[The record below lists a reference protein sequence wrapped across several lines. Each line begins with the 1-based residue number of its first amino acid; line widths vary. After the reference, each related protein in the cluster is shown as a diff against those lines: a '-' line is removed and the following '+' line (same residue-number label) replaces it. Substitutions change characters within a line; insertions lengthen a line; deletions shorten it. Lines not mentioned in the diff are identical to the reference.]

1 MILTRKNKMTKPLNM
16 IAASVVIGS
25 LALVTFAC
33 KQKAGVSKLRN
44 TSYPAPFS
52 ATLSTTQSGW
62 AVGLGDSG
70 IHPDFTVTEV
80 SYVSS
85 SAAATG
91 VFDST
96 QGGGVSMFTA
106 SVNYT
111 FQFAVK
117 RNTGT
122 ATPVLCETSFAAP
135 LRYTI
140 ESTFIKCSGDLLN
153 EGNSGG
159 GTQLQNESEDAAD
172 QAMGLA
178 VINNNLSIT
187 EAMARL
193 NYGGPTLSTKSIARW
208 NSLES
213 QIKGIVARYPGYAAG
228 ATEEVISAIQGSVQ
242 VTNSVD
248 MASALIKVYGATG
261 GSGSGNSTN
270 NSGDPNFVDPPAP
283 PNTEKKCVC
292 EAEDIATN
300 VESVDPKYSTV
311 PNGQSCS
318 SLDGQVLPDSSSDY
332 GWRLKNCS

>member
-16 IAASVVIGS
+16 IAAAVAIGS

-33 KQKAGVSKLRN
+33 KQKASVSKLRN

-96 QGGGVSMFTA
+96 QGSGVSMFTA

-117 RNTGT
+117 RNTGR

-159 GTQLQNESEDAAD
+159 GTPLQSEESEQTDD
-172 QAMGLA
+172 QAVSFA
-178 VINNNLSIT
+178 VINYKFSISDAINGHVQELGRCRSQECRT
-187 EAMARL
+187 
-193 NYGGPTLSTKSIARW
+193 RW
-208 NSLES
+208 TSLES
-213 QIKGIVARYPGYAAG
+213 KIKGIVDRYPGYAAG
-228 ATEEVISAIQGSVQ
+228 ATEEVISAIQGLVT
-242 VTNSVD
+242 VTNSVG

-261 GSGSGNSTN
+261 GSESGNSTN
-270 NSGDPNFVDPPAP
+270 NSGTNPDFVDPDFVGPPAP
-283 PNTEKKCVC
+283 
-292 EAEDIATN
+292 
-300 VESVDPKYSTV
+300 
-311 PNGQSCS
+311 
-318 SLDGQVLPDSSSDY
+318 
-332 GWRLKNCS
+332 

>member
-16 IAASVVIGS
+16 IAAAVAIAS

-33 KQKAGVSKLRN
+33 KQKASVSKLRN

-52 ATLSTTQSGW
+52 ATLSTNQSGW

-117 RNTGT
+117 RNTGR

-159 GTQLQNESEDAAD
+159 GTPLQNESEDAAD

-178 VINNNLSIT
+178 VIEYKVSIRDAMTGLSQDHGYRFSPESIT
-187 EAMARL
+187 
-193 NYGGPTLSTKSIARW
+193 RW

-213 QIKGIVARYPGYAAG
+213 KIKGIVDRYPGSAAG
-228 ATEEVISAIQGSVQ
+228 ATEEVISTIQGLVT
-242 VTNSVD
+242 VTNSVG

-270 NSGDPNFVDPPAP
+270 NSGANPDFVDPDFVGPDVVDPDFVGPPAP
-283 PNTEKKCVC
+283 
-292 EAEDIATN
+292 
-300 VESVDPKYSTV
+300 
-311 PNGQSCS
+311 
-318 SLDGQVLPDSSSDY
+318 
-332 GWRLKNCS
+332 